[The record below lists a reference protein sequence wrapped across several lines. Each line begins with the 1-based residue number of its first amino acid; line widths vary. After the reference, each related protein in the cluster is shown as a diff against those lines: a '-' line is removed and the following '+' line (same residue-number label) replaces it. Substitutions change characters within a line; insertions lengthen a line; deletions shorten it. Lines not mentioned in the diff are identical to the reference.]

1 MLPENQVVMASGY
14 ILGDGVLLNK
24 LSVNQRNNV
33 YWTVVYVKQGVGM
46 YLLESSLLCLNEG
59 DLIILPPGVQF
70 CFSSKELGD
79 EYNINL
85 KAVVLRFDSAWLDSV
100 LAAFPMFSDAV
111 LKIKELR
118 SPFTVWGPKWMKLSS
133 LLNDALFSCEPS
145 HQPVKVME
153 ILQQLSTP
161 DGYTMIKD
169 LKECDMQTLA
179 VRKEKIDRYL
189 ECNYYNRI
197 SLEDISGYVGMSRTY
212 FSQFFKAHYKEGFSD
227 HLTRVRVEKA
237 SVMLLHTDKPIPAIA
252 YECGFKTVQYF
263 TRAFKKVKG
272 VTPGV
277 FRRNA
282 AI

>member
-1 MLPENQVVMASGY
+1 MASGY
-14 ILGDGVLLNK
+14 ILGDGVLLNE
-24 LSVNQRNNV
+24 LSVNQRNNI
-33 YWTVVYVKQGVGM
+33 YWTLVYIKKGVGM
-46 YLLESSLLCLNEG
+46 YMLDSSLLCLNEG

-85 KAVVLRFDSAWLDSV
+85 KAVVLRFDNAWLDSV

-133 LLNDALFSCEPS
+133 LLDDALFSCDPS
-145 HQPVKVME
+145 SQPVKVME
-153 ILQQLSTP
+153 ILLQLSSP
-161 DGYTMIKD
+161 DGYTLIKD
-169 LKECDMQTLA
+169 MKDCDMQTLTA
-179 VRKEKIDRYL
+179 RKEKIDRYL
-189 ECNYYNRI
+189 ECNCYGKV
-197 SLEDISGYVGMSRTY
+197 SLEDISRYVGMSRTY
-212 FSQFFKAHYKEGFSD
+212 FSQFFRTHYKEGFAD

-237 SVMLLHTDKPIPAIA
+237 SVMLLHTDKQIPAIA
-252 YECGFKTVQYF
+252 QECGFKTVQYF

-277 FRRNA
+277 FRRNS
-282 AI
+282 II